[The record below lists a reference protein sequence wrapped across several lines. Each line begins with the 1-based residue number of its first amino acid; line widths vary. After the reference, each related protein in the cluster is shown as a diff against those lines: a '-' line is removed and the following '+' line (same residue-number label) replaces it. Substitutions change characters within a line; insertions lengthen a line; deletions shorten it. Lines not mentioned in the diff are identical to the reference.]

1 MIASF
6 TASPVL
12 SGSFLAAR
20 GATSLQMAAGAD
32 GYKPWDVKQ
41 EGGQLDS
48 GWGSGKKSFLILY
61 SIIPHLVRIP
71 EILSKVEVSVKIVEY
86 PFL

>member
-48 GWGSGKKSFLILY
+48 GWGSGKKSFLFLY
-61 SIIPHLVRIP
+61 TIIPHLVRIYRNF
-71 EILSKVEVSVKIVEY
+71 IQS
-86 PFL
+86 